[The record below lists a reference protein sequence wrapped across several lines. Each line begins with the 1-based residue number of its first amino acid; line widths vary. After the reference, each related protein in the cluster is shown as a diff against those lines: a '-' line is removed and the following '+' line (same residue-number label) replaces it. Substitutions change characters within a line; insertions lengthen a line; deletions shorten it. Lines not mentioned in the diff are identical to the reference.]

1 MESRMPKSITH
12 QNNKTME
19 TKVQVEMT
27 AEQAEAFKQ
36 FQEKQAKEEAAKK
49 RKELWRGDKHQVE
62 CAEND

>member
-1 MESRMPKSITH
+1 
-12 QNNKTME
+12 ME

-49 RKELWRGDKHQVE
+49 AQGRP
-62 CAEND
+62 